1 MTVQPL
7 NLKLIDIHH
16 NKMCYSQN
24 RMCAHPRQCP
34 IGNYGHGEITVV
46 HHHAPCNYQTGA
58 DVKHGQLGGYKARA
72 KILLQRSLDHGQT
85 WPRENEVVIWDD
97 SLDLEEKRVILAR
110 SDDTKR
116 SREKIDLSDH
126 DASIYFSRPASG
138 PPNDDGHPS
147 LECYAFRS
155 SDRGHTWETVP
166 TRVSPP
172 PGMNYVH
179 IDGAGPVQFLDGSQ
193 LVVATSK
200 AASGSWAL
208 GVYGT
213 DDQGL
218 TWKQNAEVYRDPTG
232 RGRATYGALILLP
245 NGRLQCY
252 MLNIAGLRDAIQ
264 MNYSDDG
271 GYSWSIPHPI
281 VRWGQSPWTALG
293 RDHAWPGSRRAG
305 PRYRSPWPLQLRDG
319 RIIVVFAR
327 RQPPFGIGLVAS
339 EDAGKSWSTETVIR
353 ADGSDWDLGYPVA
366 TELDDG
372 RVFCAYYFMK
382 VDGNNL
388 GGTRHIASS
397 IFHLA

>member
-1 MTVQPL
+1 
-7 NLKLIDIHH
+7 
-16 NKMCYSQN
+16 
-24 RMCAHPRQCP
+24 
-34 IGNYGHGEITVV
+34 
-46 HHHAPCNYQTGA
+46 
-58 DVKHGQLGGYKARA
+58 
-72 KILLQRSLDHGQT
+72 
-85 WPRENEVVIWDD
+85 
-97 SLDLEEKRVILAR
+97 
-110 SDDTKR
+110 
-116 SREKIDLSDH
+116 
-126 DASIYFSRPASG
+126 
-138 PPNDDGHPS
+138 
-147 LECYAFRS
+147 
-155 SDRGHTWETVP
+155 
-166 TRVSPP
+166 
-172 PGMNYVH
+172 
-179 IDGAGPVQFLDGSQ
+179 
-193 LVVATSK
+193 
-200 AASGSWAL
+200 
-208 GVYGT
+208 
-213 DDQGL
+213 
-218 TWKQNAEVYRDPTG
+218 
-232 RGRATYGALILLP
+232 
-245 NGRLQCY
+245 